1 MVTYRVVIGGGG
13 GGVCLGKWS
22 FIKGKN
28 LYSNM
33 GAYFGDNMGSYCNSS
48 HLHCRAARITLFSF
62 IARGFKGM
70 LFQESFL
77 NFGCILECILI

>member
-1 MVTYRVVIGGGG
+1 
-13 GGVCLGKWS
+13 
-22 FIKGKN
+22 
-28 LYSNM
+28 M

-48 HLHCRAARITLFSF
+48 RLRCRAARVTLFSF